1 MPSMLDPLLAVSIDG
16 LVSIAWTVLQV
27 ALGLGFVIFVHE
39 LGHFAV
45 AKMCGVRCD
54 KFFLGF
60 DVGGYKISKKWGET
74 EYGIGALPL
83 GGYVKMLGQ
92 EDTVASLEEQLAK
105 SRAMEGSPDAVQ
117 VTGPDGQKQWVDR
130 RSYLAKSVPQRMAII
145 SAGVIMNVIF
155 AVVFA
160 TIAFGLG
167 APEEPADVGGT
178 TPGGA
183 AWRAGLRAGD
193 RITQLG
199 GVANPTYKSLTEA
212 VLFGDPAKGV
222 ELVVERPGA
231 EPRPMTL
238 LPDLDGPL
246 PRIGVGST
254 QSLRLSSASN
264 PNAPNT
270 PAGAAAKEKRGFQRG
285 DQIVALNGV
294 EVTTY
299 AELVRELL
307 KSAAQPVTYTV
318 IRGGK
323 PPVRDPFG
331 ELRGGERVD
340 VKLDPNPRETL
351 GIVVAMGPV
360 AAVQKDSPAE
370 AAGLKPG
377 DRIVAIDGAP
387 VAQVAADRVVSEGT
401 AIDPLTIDDLL
412 GAKALAGES
421 ATLTVARRG
430 DDGGVEEVTVS
441 PRRLE
446 WLDPVRDE
454 DQPLALTT
462 LGIACPLV
470 AEVAS
475 VTPEGPGAKA
485 GLEAGD
491 RLVSA
496 KLISKNKGDSASGEA
511 IKLDGGKDSWP
522 LIAAVYQDR
531 SPDFRVELEVERD
544 GKRRSVELAPT
555 IDPTG
560 FSYARGAMLTP
571 LKRLRVAGSV
581 SEAFQLGLH
590 ETGTALSSVYRFL
603 QKIGGQIPVTALG
616 GPITI
621 ATAAGAS
628 AYEGLGS
635 LLLFLTMLSANLAI
649 LNFLPIPMLDGGHMM
664 FLLYEGITGR
674 PASEKFMVWLHTAGF
689 FFLISLMAFVFAL
702 DLGLIPRG
710 L

>member
-74 EYGIGALPL
+74 EYGIGILPL

-105 SRAMEGSPDAVQ
+105 SRALEGSPEAVQ
-117 VTGPDGQKQWVDR
+117 VTGPDGTKQWVHN

-160 TIAFGLG
+160 AIAFRLG

-178 TPGGA
+178 APGGA
-183 AWRAGLRAGD
+183 AWRAGLRPGD
-193 RITQLG
+193 RIAKLD
-199 GVANPTYKSLTEA
+199 GVADPTYKSLVEA

-222 ELVVERPGA
+222 ELLVERPGA
-231 EPRPMTL
+231 KPRTVAV
-238 LPDLDGPL
+238 LPDLDSPL
-246 PRIGVGST
+246 PRIGVSPT
-254 QSLRLSSASN
+254 NALRLSSTTD
-264 PNAPNT
+264 PNVPNS
-270 PAGAAAKEKRGFQRG
+270 PAGEAAKEKRGFQRG

-294 EVTTY
+294 ELTTY
-299 AELVRELL
+299 AELLRELL
-307 KSAAQPVTYTV
+307 KNAAQPVTYTV
-318 IRGGK
+318 VRGGT
-323 PPVRDPFG
+323 PPVSDPFG
-331 ELRGGERVD
+331 ELRGGERVE
-340 VKLDPNPRETL
+340 VTLDPNPRETL
-351 GIVVAMGPV
+351 GITVAMGPV

-370 AAGLKPG
+370 MTGVKPG

-387 VAQVAADRVVSEGT
+387 VAQVAADRVASD
-401 AIDPLTIDDLL
+401 AAPLDPLAIDDLL
-412 GAKALAGES
+412 SAKARAGES
-421 ATLTVARRG
+421 VTLTLVRRG
-430 DDGGVEEVTVS
+430 DEGTVEEVSVS
-441 PRRLE
+441 PRALE
-446 WLDPVRDE
+446 WLEQARDE
-454 DQPLALTT
+454 DHPLAITT
-462 LGIACPLV
+462 LGVACPLV
-470 AEVAS
+470 AEVVA
-475 VTPEGPGAKA
+475 VTPNGPAAEA
-485 GLEAGD
+485 GVEPGD
-491 RLVSA
+491 RLLSA
-496 KLISKNKGDSASGEA
+496 KLLSGTKGDAASGEA
-511 IKLDGGKDSWP
+511 IRLDGGKDSWP
-522 LIAAVYQDR
+522 LLVSALQDK
-531 SPDFRVELEVERD
+531 SPEFRVELEVERD
-544 GKRRSVELAPT
+544 GKSRTVKLAT
-555 IDPTG
+555 TVDPTG
-560 FSYARGAMLTP
+560 FSHARGAMLTP
-571 LKRLRVAGSV
+571 LKRLRVADTMG
-581 SEAFQLGLH
+581 EAFQLGLA

-628 AYEGLGS
+628 AYEGVGA

-674 PASEKFMVWLHTAGF
+674 PASEKFVVWLHTAGF
-689 FFLISLMAFVFAL
+689 MFLISLMAFVFAL